1 MLENITLVGLIV
13 VVVGM
18 FLKEIFAW
26 LREKNLQNS
35 ESRMTAIE
43 TKLSSI
49 QTTIEMISDQSSD
62 MYEWHNKSDQ
72 DNVKIWYVRQSLE
85 NAVKDTGKAI
95 AVMAKNSELQTR
107 LLSELIESQRN
118 IMKEQAEV
126 TQILRVLQRNGD

>member
-1 MLENITLVGLIV
+1 MLENITLVGLILAV
-13 VVVGM
+13 AGM